1 MSTTITDRPVR
12 LGAIGAGWW
21 ATSNHFPLFAA
32 RDDVDLVGVCGKGP
46 GLDAV
51 REKFGFA
58 FATEDA
64 EELLDA
70 DIDAV
75 VISTPHDLH
84 HPLAAQALERG
95 LHVLCEKPMTLRADQ
110 AWDLAARAEKAG
122 TVFLVPY
129 GWNYKPFTVAAKRML
144 EAGDIGDIQYAL
156 CHMASPTRGLFG
168 TDPTHMLERWNS
180 DTAPDPTTW
189 SSPEHGGGY
198 AHGQITHSSALL
210 FWLTGLRATSVA
222 GRVITAGA
230 PVDLFD
236 AGVIRFE
243 NGALGSLSGAAT
255 LADGDKYQVDIR
267 LFGTEGVLMIDVERE
282 RVTLSRYDGR
292 REDVRIAPDEGEYEC
307 LVPPAR
313 FIELITGASAENNS
327 DVTVA
332 ARSVELIDALLR
344 SSANDGADTPV

>member
-1 MSTTITDRPVR
+1 MTPAKVR

-32 RDDVDLVGVCGKGP
+32 RDDVELVGVCGKGE
-46 GLDAV
+46 GLESV
-51 REKFGFA
+51 RENFGFG

-64 EELLDA
+64 TELLDA

-84 HPLAAQALERG
+84 HPLAVQALDRG
-95 LHVLCEKPMTLRADQ
+95 LHVLCEKPMTLHAAE
-110 AWDLAARAEKAG
+110 AWDLAARAERAG

-144 EAGDIGDIQYAL
+144 ESGAIGEIQYAL

-210 FWLTGLRATSVA
+210 FWLTGLRAASVA
-222 GRVITAGA
+222 GRVISAGA

-236 AGVIRFE
+236 AGVIRFAG
-243 NGALGSLSGAAT
+243 GALGSLSGAAT

-267 LFGTEGVLMIDVERE
+267 LFGSEGVLMIDVERE

-292 REDVRIAPDEGEYEC
+292 REELVIAEGEGDYEC

-313 FIELITGASAENNS
+313 FIELITGASSENNS

-344 SSANDGADTPV
+344 SSAAGGVDTPV